1 MSYEY
6 IDRSS
11 VALDEFEDEDLRIS
25 MLKRQTGKAID
36 EATAKLLLTQ
46 AKLNKALTKL
56 VPGSPE
62 CLNILRTLTDLYK
75 NWEELN
81 NLKEEAKPQVTPSRA
96 TASKTKPKNST
107 SNLSEL
113 KQKLD
118 EKKREGAGKGTLKI
132 LEAQIERLERNE
144 KTK

>member
-11 VALDEFEDEDLRIS
+11 VALDEFEDEDLRIN
-25 MLKRQTGKAID
+25 MLKRHTGKAID

-46 AKLNKALTKL
+46 AKLNNALTKL

-81 NLKEEAKPQVTPSRA
+81 NLKEEVF
-96 TASKTKPKNST
+96 
-107 SNLSEL
+107 
-113 KQKLD
+113 
-118 EKKREGAGKGTLKI
+118 
-132 LEAQIERLERNE
+132 RNP
-144 KTK
+144 

>member
-46 AKLNKALTKL
+46 AKLNNALTKL
-56 VPGSPE
+56 VPGSQE

-81 NLKEEAKPQVTPSRA
+81 NLKEEVFRNPQPW
-96 TASKTKPKNST
+96 
-107 SNLSEL
+107 
-113 KQKLD
+113 D
-118 EKKREGAGKGTLKI
+118 EKY
-132 LEAQIERLERNE
+132 EAMENLIALVQKVRGI
-144 KTK
+144 K

>member
-81 NLKEEAKPQVTPSRA
+81 NLKEEVFWNPQPW
-96 TASKTKPKNST
+96 
-107 SNLSEL
+107 
-113 KQKLD
+113 D
-118 EKKREGAGKGTLKI
+118 EKYEAMEYLIALVKRAREIK
-132 LEAQIERLERNE
+132 
-144 KTK
+144 